1 MDTHLK
7 AVVLLTQPWVHS
19 RQKGGWSSEKPT
31 CWILS
36 KLLTFWQGL
45 EIYMELTILFLLL
58 ETQCISHGLF
68 QGAAFL
74 PPCPHLHAGVWFV
87 FYFVR
92 TQSSLLFFP
101 VPLKRSPH
109 SVSTGDSFAIRTARP
124 GGRILGYDVGYLF
137 PDPKVVIGSMYH
149 LEQINCTLFQVCI
162 PKLGVISP
170 PYLIKVPRG

>member
-1 MDTHLK
+1 MSGSYLNS
-7 AVVLLTQPWVHS
+7 LLFGKVWKFT
-19 RQKGGWSSEKPT
+19 WSSLSYSCSWKP
-31 CWILS
+31 
-36 KLLTFWQGL
+36 
-45 EIYMELTILFLLL
+45 
-58 ETQCISHGLF
+58 QCISHGLF

-74 PPCPHLHAGVWFV
+74 PPRPHLHAGVWFV

-92 TQSSLLFFP
+92 IQSSLIFSP
-101 VPLKRSPH
+101 VLLKRNPH
-109 SVSTGDSFAIRTARP
+109 SVSTGDSFAIRTASP

-137 PDPKVVIGSMYH
+137 PDPKVVIGSMCH